1 MSDYRNRMIFL
12 FFGLFLMVTRVSA
25 EEINQ
30 LSTIEVQVVSE
41 TQNLQPGVEVV
52 PSVSTLET
60 APSEIQ
66 LNIIELKGVAGTQGD
81 PLGAV
86 RTLPGIT
93 LANGGGGRTPGF
105 YVRGSNANENK
116 ILIDGLPVGYIYH
129 FGGIYSV
136 LNPDLIDNFKTYLG
150 GFGVEYGDRLGGVV
164 DVQTRKPNAQR
175 VSQSYQ
181 VGFYDSS
188 ARIEG
193 PTSENGSAFFAVRR
207 SYIDLFLPST
217 GSLGSD
223 SDNRYTQFPQ
233 FWDMQ
238 AKYRHELKD
247 GFVDLSLF
255 AADDQLRFD
264 IRDEKERLQDPALL
278 GDLGSQ
284 RAFQTLG
291 LRWAKTLTPDIEQLI
306 RLGVSMTSNDFV
318 IGTQQAG
325 DLNPG
330 QSYGFE
336 QQGRTTFVLP
346 QWAVFQ
352 GDNRWKTGVDLY
364 RYDFDISGYIG
375 QPCRE
380 GQADCTL
387 TNSSPNLIDEQF
399 SGYEAAAYV
408 ELSRPITERLF
419 ATFGV
424 RSSHYDWARDTY
436 HEISPRV
443 SFEYDWADAT
453 ILTASWGRFV
463 QPPQG
468 NEISK
473 DIGNPE
479 LVMTQA
485 EHRILGVKH
494 EWTPLWSTQVE
505 LYQKPMTKLVVSRSS
520 PENYANRG
528 EGVAQGL
535 DVLIKRN
542 FKDRRYGWLSY
553 SYLESKRSDKDDP
566 SADRLFDGDQP
577 HTLNL
582 VWAQPFGGSWSNWV
596 WGASVQLQSGR
607 PYTPIIGREELR
619 VTDNQACQ
627 SVDNCYW
634 KPTYGETNS
643 KRLPVNARLDLSMER
658 NIKFDGWNMD
668 LRFELLNVGAVI
680 APDSAVVGLDYE
692 ADYSNFNNPDK
703 VQGFPFLP
711 SFSIRGNF

>member
-1 MSDYRNRMIFL
+1 MPFNRYWLSFSV
-12 FFGLFLMVTRVSA
+12 FGLMGLSPWVGA
-25 EEINQ
+25 EEVNQ
-30 LSTIEVQVVSE
+30 LSIIEVQVTSQ
-41 TQNLQPGVEVV
+41 TQGLQPGVEVA
-52 PSVSTLET
+52 PSVTTLET

-66 LNIIELKGVAGTQGD
+66 LNILELKGVAGTQGD

-181 VGFYDSS
+181 VGFYDAS

-207 SYIDLFLPST
+207 SYIDLFLPAT
-217 GSLGSD
+217 GTLGSD

-238 AKYRHELKD
+238 AKYRHELND

-291 LRWAKTLTPDIEQLI
+291 LRWAKSLTPDIEQLI
-306 RLGVSMTSNDFV
+306 RLGVSRTANDFV
-318 IGTQQAG
+318 IGTQQAD

-336 QQGRTTFVLP
+336 QQGQTSFILP
-346 QWAVFQ
+346 QWDIVQA
-352 GDNRWKTGVDLY
+352 DNLWKVGVDVY
-364 RYDFDISGYIG
+364 QYDFDISGYIG

-380 GQADCTL
+380 GQEDCTL
-387 TNSSPNLIDEQF
+387 TNSSAASIDEDF
-399 SGYEAAAYV
+399 TGYEAAAYV

-424 RSSHYDWARDTY
+424 RSSHYDWARDRY

-443 SFEYDWADAT
+443 SLEYDWADAT

-485 EHRILGVKH
+485 EHRILGIKH

-505 LYQKPMTKLVVSRSS
+505 LYQKPMTKLVVSRKLDP
-520 PENYANRG
+520 PENFANRG
-528 EGVAQGL
+528 EGVAQGV

-542 FKDRRYGWLSY
+542 FEDRRYGWLSY

-566 SADRLFDGDQP
+566 RSDRLFDGDQP

-582 VWAQPFGGSWSNWV
+582 VWAQPFGGGWSNWV
-596 WGASVQLQSGR
+596 WGASLQVQSGR
-607 PYTPIIGREELR
+607 PYTPIIDRMQVGERWIPE
-619 VTDNQACQ
+619 
-627 SVDNCYW
+627 
-634 KPTYGETNS
+634 YGKINS
-643 KRLPVNARLDLSMER
+643 ERLPVNARLDLSMER

-668 LRFELLNVGAVI
+668 VRFELLNLGAVI

-692 ADYSNFNNPDK
+692 ADYSNFDNPDK
-703 VQGFPFLP
+703 VQGLPFLP
-711 SFSIRGNF
+711 SFSVRGHF